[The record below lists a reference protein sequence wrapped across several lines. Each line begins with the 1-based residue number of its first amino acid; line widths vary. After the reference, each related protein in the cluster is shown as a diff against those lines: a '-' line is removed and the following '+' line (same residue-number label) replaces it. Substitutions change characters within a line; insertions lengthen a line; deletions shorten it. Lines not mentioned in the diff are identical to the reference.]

1 MKITRLTRS
10 TLGIGTLILLAL
22 AYRTEAATSTLGWD
36 APTHNTDGTPIT
48 NALGYT
54 VAYGAAAGTYGT
66 PTDVGVSTSHTVEG
80 LTDGQVYYAA
90 VKAYND
96 LGEVSDFS
104 GELSWTAPDQTPP
117 TLDAPA
123 TINLIGDE
131 NDQATI
137 PDLSSQVAATDN
149 ISDAAD
155 LTITQTPVA
164 GGTIELGD
172 TPVTVTAVDEAG
184 NEAEVVVVVSVSP
197 MNRPPQIDA
206 GLAQSI
212 RLPHKS
218 VTLSGTATDDGL
230 PEGGAL
236 TVEWTLAS
244 GPASVSFTDAS
255 SLGTKVTF
263 TEAGTYVL
271 LLTVT
276 DGDLTVTDEV
286 TITVTPKP
294 RPLPP
299 GNLHVRLIE

>member
-1 MKITRLTRS
+1 MKTTR
-10 TLGIGTLILLAL
+10 ILAL
-22 AYRTEAATSTLGWD
+22 VLLVLVTFAQVVFRYVLQ
-36 APTHNTDGTPIT
+36 TP
-48 NALGYT
+48 
-54 VAYGAAAGTYGT
+54 
-66 PTDVGVSTSHTVEG
+66 
-80 LTDGQVYYAA
+80 
-90 VKAYND
+90 
-96 LGEVSDFS
+96 
-104 GELSWTAPDQTPP
+104 LSWSEEVARFLLMWLAALSGAYAFKTRAHFALKFVTDRFSPRLQRIVATMV
-117 TLDAPA
+117 TLAVVLFLAIFAYQAFKFMLEVRTMEAPA
-123 TINLIGDE
+123 TIDLIGDE

-172 TPVTVTAVDEAG
+172 TPVTVMATDEAG

-206 GLAQSI
+206 GFAQSI